1 MHHAN
6 TGVRRTRTSNIN
18 NMDKQG
24 TEPQRAAD
32 KKEILIR
39 RNHTISF
46 DAENLYR
53 NDTKVE
59 KSDGDNRSIEERVK
73 AEMKGFYNGF
83 FHQSFKH
90 IVVLAAAGTSLD
102 NGRNKGKTRDGLWK
116 SGCSI
121 IKGLYKELLPCS
133 EKLKTI
139 AKEKDIEALLSHV
152 LLLEKVDEA
161 KASQLKPHR
170 EKLEKIIRD
179 ACKLTL
185 DVGTAPHKTFL
196 DKITARKASEARV
209 QLFTTNYDTLFEQA
223 AQRGGYVVIDGFSFS
238 FPRTFSGRYFDYDV
252 VQREQTRIK
261 GEESFVSKVFH
272 LYKMHG
278 SLTWERTEQG
288 MIQQVNSTETPL
300 IVYPA
305 SDKYESSY
313 EQPYFEMMSRF
324 QQALRRENTLLIVLG
339 FGFRD
344 KHIQN
349 VILEAVNQNSSFQLV
364 IVNYNVNGTINRE
377 ELKEYFDGDMVKRNV
392 SIVFD
397 TFKSFAESLPENK
410 TYSSNEESIQS

>member
-1 MHHAN
+1 
-6 TGVRRTRTSNIN
+6 
-18 NMDKQG
+18 MDKQG
-24 TEPQRAAD
+24 TEQHQEKEAN
-32 KKEILIR
+32 KEILIR
-39 RNHTISF
+39 RNHSISF
-46 DAENLYR
+46 DNEGVYR
-53 NDTKVE
+53 NGTKVEDTKVE
-59 KSDGDNRSIEERVK
+59 GSKDTVKNYEGRAK
-73 AEMKGFYNGF
+73 AEVQSFYNEF
-83 FHQSFKH
+83 FRQSFKH

-102 NGRNKGKTRDGLWK
+102 NGRNNGKTRNGLWEEGKDTIETLCNTLWASETEK
-116 SGCSI
+116 SKRI
-121 IKGLYKELLPCS
+121 TKD
-133 EKLKTI
+133 
-139 AKEKDIEALLSHV
+139 KDIEALLSHV
-152 LLLEKVDEA
+152 LLVEKADEEKA
-161 KASQLKPHR
+161 KVLKPLR
-170 EKLEKIIRD
+170 NNLEKIIRE

-185 DVGTAPHKTFL
+185 DNSNAPHKTFL
-196 DKITARKASEARV
+196 DKITARKANEPRV

-238 FPRTFSGRYFDYDV
+238 FPRTFSGRYFDYDI

-278 SLTWERTEQG
+278 SLTWEQTEQG
-288 MIQQVNSTETPL
+288 MIQQVNTTETPL

-349 VILEAVNQNSSFQLV
+349 VILEAVNQNPSFQLV
-364 IVNYNVNGTINRE
+364 IINYNGNGTINRE
-377 ELKEYFDGDMVKRNV
+377 ELKEYFDGDAVKRNV

-397 TFKSFAESLPENK
+397 TFKSFTENLPENK

>member
-1 MHHAN
+1 
-6 TGVRRTRTSNIN
+6 
-18 NMDKQG
+18 MDKPEQHQ
-24 TEPQRAAD
+24 EKEA

-39 RNHTISF
+39 RNHSISF
-46 DAENLYR
+46 DSEGVYR
-53 NDTKVE
+53 NGTKVEDTKVE
-59 KSDGDNRSIEERVK
+59 GSKDTVENYEGRAK
-73 AEMKGFYNGF
+73 AEVQSFYNEF
-83 FHQSFKH
+83 FRQFFKH

-102 NGRNKGKTRDGLWK
+102 NGRNNGKTRNGLWEEGKDTIKTLCNTLWASETEK
-116 SGCSI
+116 SKRI
-121 IKGLYKELLPCS
+121 TKD
-133 EKLKTI
+133 
-139 AKEKDIEALLSHV
+139 KDIEALLSHV
-152 LLLEKVDEA
+152 LLVEKADEKKA
-161 KASQLKPHR
+161 KDLKQLR
-170 EKLEKIIRD
+170 NDLEKIIRE

-185 DVGTAPHKTFL
+185 DNSNAPHKTFL
-196 DKITARKASEARV
+196 DKITARKANESRV

-238 FPRTFSGRYFDYDV
+238 FPRTFSGRYFDYDI

-278 SLTWERTEQG
+278 SLTWEQNEQG
-288 MIQQVNSTETPL
+288 MIQQVNTTETPL

-349 VILEAVNQNSSFQLV
+349 VILEAVNQNPSFQLV
-364 IVNYNVNGTINRE
+364 IVNYNGRGTINRE
-377 ELKEYFDGDMVKRNV
+377 ELKEYFDGDAVKRNV

-397 TFKSFAESLPENK
+397 TFKGFTENLPENK
-410 TYSSNEESIQS
+410 TYSSNEESIPS

>member
-1 MHHAN
+1 MSDEVN
-6 TGVRRTRTSNIN
+6 
-18 NMDKQG
+18 K
-24 TEPQRAAD
+24 

-39 RNHTISF
+39 RGDTISY
-46 DAENLYR
+46 DSEKLYR
-53 NDTKVE
+53 NNIEIPKI
-59 KSDGDNRSIEERVK
+59 DGEERCTLDRAK
-73 AEMKGFYNGF
+73 AEKQVFYDTF
-83 FHQSFKH
+83 FRQSFKH
-90 IVVLAAAGTSLD
+90 IVILAAARTSLD
-102 NGRNKGKTRDGLWK
+102 NGSNKGKTRDGLWEDGVASINEVRNILWENETEK
-116 SGCSI
+116 SQRI
-121 IKGLYKELLPCS
+121 
-133 EKLKTI
+133 TT
-139 AKEKDIEALLSHV
+139 EKDIESLLSHV
-152 LLLEKVDEA
+152 LLMEKVDEA
-161 KASQLKPHR
+161 KASQLKPLR
-170 EKLEKIIRD
+170 EQLEKNIRE
-179 ACKLTL
+179 ACRLTL
-185 DVGTAPHKTFL
+185 DVNNAPHKNFL
-196 DKITARKASEARV
+196 DKITARKANEPRV

-238 FPRTFSGRYFDYDV
+238 FPRTFSGRYFDYDI

-278 SLTWERTEQG
+278 SLTWKQTEQG
-288 MIQQVNSTETPL
+288 MIQQVNTTETPL

-349 VILEAVNQNSSFQLV
+349 VILEAVNQNPSFQLV
-364 IVNYNVNGTINRE
+364 IVNYNANGTINRE
-377 ELKEYFDGDMVKRNV
+377 ELKEYFDGDAVKRNV

-397 TFKSFAESLPENK
+397 TFKGFTENLPENK

>member
-1 MHHAN
+1 
-6 TGVRRTRTSNIN
+6 
-18 NMDKQG
+18 MDKQG
-24 TEPQRAAD
+24 TEQCQEKEAN
-32 KKEILIR
+32 KEILIR
-39 RNHTISF
+39 RNHSISF
-46 DAENLYR
+46 NSEGVYR
-53 NDTKVE
+53 NGTKVEDTKVE
-59 KSDGDNRSIEERVK
+59 DSKDTVENYEGRAK
-73 AEMKGFYNGF
+73 AEVQSFYNEF
-83 FHQSFKH
+83 FRQFFKH
-90 IVVLAAAGTSLD
+90 IIVLAAAGTSLD
-102 NGRNKGKTRDGLWK
+102 NGGNNGKTRNGLWEEGKVTIEQLCNTLWASETEK
-116 SGCSI
+116 SKR
-121 IKGLYKELLPCS
+121 IKKD
-133 EKLKTI
+133 
-139 AKEKDIEALLSHV
+139 KDIEALLSHV
-152 LLLEKVDEA
+152 LLVEKADEKKA
-161 KASQLKPHR
+161 KDLKPLR
-170 EKLEKIIRD
+170 NNIEKIIRE

-185 DVGTAPHKTFL
+185 DNSNAPHKTFL
-196 DKITARKASEARV
+196 DKITARKANESRV

-238 FPRTFSGRYFDYDV
+238 FPRTFSGRYFDYDI

-278 SLTWERTEQG
+278 SLTWEQNEQG
-288 MIQQVNSTETPL
+288 MIQQVNTTETPL
-300 IVYPA
+300 IIYPA

-349 VILEAVNQNSSFQLV
+349 VILEAVNQNPSFQLV
-364 IVNYNVNGTINRE
+364 IVNYNGNGTINRE

-397 TFKSFAESLPENK
+397 TFKGFTENLPENK